1 MVATSACFLIVA
13 IPGTEKVRLMNN
25 EMIPA
30 GSHESAAIGALH
42 DDRTDEAQV
51 HALLALASAVDR
63 LAAAHEDQAVGS

>member
-1 MVATSACFLIVA
+1 MS
-13 IPGTEKVRLMNN
+13 GN

-42 DDRTDEAQV
+42 DGRTDEAQV

-63 LAAAHEDQAVGS
+63 LAAAQEDQASGS

>member
-1 MVATSACFLIVA
+1 
-13 IPGTEKVRLMNN
+13 MNN